1 MEQHGELVDDMLSV
15 EQAAKRLGTTVRFVR
30 RLVSERRIRFYH
42 VGGYVK
48 FDPADVRAFIRQ
60 GEVQPITVR
69 RTYREGQVLY
79 A

>member
-1 MEQHGELVDDMLSV
+1 MEQHGELVDDILCV
-15 EQAAKRLGTTVRFVR
+15 EQAAKRLGTTVRFVG

-42 VGGYVK
+42 VGEYVK

-60 GEVQPITVR
+60 GGVQPITVR
-69 RTYREGQVLY
+69 EPTDQLLS